1 MSCHRCGNTS
11 SSPCACQDHG
21 LNTPC
26 HFTDCTPPLP
36 GRSQHPEHCTEISC
50 LDCIAQCRS
59 TFQVANAAD
68 QWLIANQGDK
78 LDTILQKMFIFATE
92 PSCWNLA
99 VPHLWHDEATV
110 GQTTVTLKWDTVPA
124 TVTSINVQ
132 YTPVAGGG
140 AWTTDATVGINTF
153 QHTIGTTQALIPG
166 TQYRFRLLSTDGASS
181 CSSVELIIET
191 AP

>member
-1 MSCHRCGNTS
+1 MSCHRCGNTN

-21 LNTPC
+21 LTTPC
-26 HFTDCTPPLP
+26 HFVDCNIA
-36 GRSQHPEHCTEISC
+36 GRNAHPEHCSEIQC
-50 LDCIAQCRS
+50 IDCTSQCRS

-78 LDTILQKMFIFATE
+78 LDMILQRMFIFATE

-110 GQTTVTLKWDTVPA
+110 GQTTVTLKWDNVPA

-132 YTPVAGGG
+132 YTPVVGGG
-140 AWTTDATVGINTF
+140 AWTTDATVAPNVI
-153 QHTIGTTQALIPG
+153 QHQVGTQFTLIPN
-166 TQYRFRLLSTDGASS
+166 TQYRFRLFSTDGASS
-181 CSSVELIIET
+181 CSSVEIIVQT
-191 AP
+191 LP